1 MIYGFKTKLRLLVG
15 VFALCVFTPIPAHS
29 ADDYVA
35 RMAAT
40 TWEPFMFLE
49 GDVQKGIDYEI
60 ARLLSQQMGFILT
73 MRHCPFKRC
82 LTEMERGGLD
92 LQSGIAFNEQRAHYM
107 TYLSTAYGEVS
118 AKFYLRKGEGGRL
131 KSYEDLHSLRVGM
144 VSESHYFEPFNSD
157 EKIKKI
163 AVPKEEMLFTLLEK
177 GRVDAIIGTS
187 PNLEYQIKKY
197 RHKGK
202 FEVAAY
208 LPENKI
214 PLYFA
219 ISKKSPLITQLDRFN
234 SLMRTLKETGQLDK
248 IRAHYR

>member
-1 MIYGFKTKLRLLVG
+1 MTYGFRSCLRVLIG
-15 VFALCVFTPIPAHS
+15 VIFCFSLTPNS
-29 ADDYVA
+29 AQSAEEYVA

-60 ARLLSQQMGFILT
+60 ARLLSEQMGFILT

-82 LTEMERGGLD
+82 LTEIERGGLD
-92 LQSGIAFNEQRAHYM
+92 LQSGIAFNEQRAQFM
-107 TYLSTAYGEVS
+107 TYLSTPYGEVS
-118 AKFYLRKGEGGRL
+118 ARFYVRKGEGYRL
-131 KSYEDLHSLRVGM
+131 KSYDDLHKIRVGM
-144 VSESHYFEPFNSD
+144 VTASHYFEPFNSD
-157 EKIKKI
+157 DRIKKI

-202 FEVAAY
+202 FEIAAY
-208 LPENKI
+208 MPDNKI

-219 ISKKSPLITQLDRFN
+219 ISNKSALLTQLDRFN
-234 SLMRTLKETGQLDK
+234 AVMLELKESGLLDDIHAK
-248 IRAHYR
+248 YR